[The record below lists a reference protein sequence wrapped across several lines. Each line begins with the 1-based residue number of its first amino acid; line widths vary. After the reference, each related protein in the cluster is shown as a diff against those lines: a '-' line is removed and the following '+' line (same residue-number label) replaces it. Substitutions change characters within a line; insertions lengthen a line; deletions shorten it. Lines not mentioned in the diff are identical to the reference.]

1 MTARPIRNAVA
12 VGLGAL
18 LAGCTAF
25 GVLNT
30 LEPKGGLAVTRNVAY
45 GEGER
50 GRLDVYAPKV
60 RREGRPVVVFFYGGG
75 WDSGRKD
82 DYAWAGAALA
92 SAGYVAVVPDYRI
105 HPHAR
110 YPDFLEDG
118 ARAVRWA
125 RDNAAAH
132 GGDPRRLVLMGH
144 SAGAYNAAMLALDG
158 RWLAAVGM
166 DPRRDVRAWVGLSGP
181 YDFLPLKSEV
191 LKTIFGPEDQRPLTQ
206 PINHVGDGAP
216 PALLITGDRDATVRP
231 GNTDRLADKLRGHG
245 ADVTVVHYPRADHVR
260 TVGAIASPLRFLAP
274 VMRDV
279 TGFVDAKTGG

>member
-1 MTARPIRNAVA
+1 MTNAVA

-18 LAGCTAF
+18 LAGCSAF

-30 LEPKGGLAVTRNVAY
+30 LEPKGGVVVTRNVAY

-60 RREGRPVVVFFYGGG
+60 RRAGRPVVVFFYGGG

-92 SAGYVAVVPDYRI
+92 SSGYVAVVPDYRI

-110 YPDFLEDG
+110 FPDFLEDS

-132 GGDPRRLVLMGH
+132 GGDPDRLVLMGH
-144 SAGAYNAAMLALDG
+144 SAGAYNAAMLALDPQ
-158 RWLAAVGM
+158 WLGAVEL
-166 DPRRDVRAWVGLSGP
+166 DPKRDIRAWVGLSGP
-181 YDFLPLKSEV
+181 YDFLPLKSQT
-191 LKTIFGPEDQRPLTQ
+191 LMTIFGPEDQRPRTQ
-206 PINHVGDGAP
+206 PINHVSDGAP
-216 PALLITGDRDATVRP
+216 PALLITGDRDATVGP
-231 GNTDRLADKLRGHG
+231 GNTGRLARKLREHG
-245 ADVTVVHYPRADHVR
+245 VEVETHYYAKIDHVR
-260 TVGAIASPLRFLAP
+260 TVAAVASPLRFLAP
-274 VMRDV
+274 VMADV
-279 TGFVDAKTGG
+279 TAFIDARAGG